1 MATMKEAAAEF
12 LSKRRIAVAGVSRT
26 PGGAHGVGKQNIPV
40 RYVAPDFRVVPRG
53 SGDLSVRVRGELD
66 AEQRRRLLEI
76 ADKCPVHRT
85 LHSEV
90 LVLTSEKE

>member
-1 MATMKEAAAEF
+1 MPKEKVCRCSTVEVE
-12 LSKRRIAVAGVSRT
+12 LSHDKIHAKECESCESESGKVDRIQRRIRIS
-26 PGGAHGVGKQNIPV
+26 
-40 RYVAPDFRVVPRG
+40 
-53 SGDLSVRVRGELD
+53 GELD

-90 LVLTSEKE
+90 LILTSEKE

>member
-1 MATMKEAAAEF
+1 VVHIE
-12 LSKRRIAVAGVSRT
+12 
-26 PGGAHGVGKQNIPV
+26 GA
-40 RYVAPDFRVVPRG
+40 
-53 SGDLSVRVRGELD
+53 LD

-90 LVLTSEKE
+90 EVITRLGESAAQ